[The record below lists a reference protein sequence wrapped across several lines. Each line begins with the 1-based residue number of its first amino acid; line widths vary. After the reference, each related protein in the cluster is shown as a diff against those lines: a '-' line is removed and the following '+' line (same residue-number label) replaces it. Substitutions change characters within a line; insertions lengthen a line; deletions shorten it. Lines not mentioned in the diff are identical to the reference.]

1 MNDRREYVDCVDF
14 VRVVTDYLERELTSE
29 QVSLVEEHL
38 NLCDGCGRYLDQ
50 MRQTIELTGLLRR
63 DPDADE
69 IRPAL
74 LEAFRN
80 WKRS

>member
-1 MNDRREYVDCVDF
+1 MNERREHVDCVDF

-50 MRQTIELTGLLRR
+50 MRQTIELTRLLRR
-63 DPDADE
+63 DQDADE